1 MTSSALIL
9 GLTGIILTFMPLELL
24 GYINLE
30 ASKASQILIQIL
42 GALYFAF
49 AMLNWMTK
57 TSIFGVIYNRPI
69 AIANF
74 THFTIAG
81 LAIIKGLLSSPGLQN
96 EIWIIAIIY
105 SVFAISFGLILF
117 RHPLNERNPK
127 QKPPAANNV

>member
-9 GLTGIILTFMPLELL
+9 GLTGIILIFMPLELL
-24 GYINLE
+24 GYIHLE
-30 ASKASQILIQIL
+30 ASKVSQTLVQIL

-49 AMLNWMTK
+49 AMLNWVTK
-57 TSIFGVIYNRPI
+57 TSIIGGIYNRPI

-81 LAIIKGLLSSPGLQN
+81 LVLIKGLLSSHNLQN
-96 EIWIIAIIY
+96 EMWVITIIY

-117 RHPLNERNPK
+117 SPPLSETNPK
-127 QKPPAANNV
+127 LKPPTTNNV